1 MNIYIPVYLLLFIIV
16 AQLCQPSF
24 SYYVDAEDVYRRVL
38 KIVDFKI
45 KDNSSEYR
53 RQLNNVNEDDEG
65 NESNDKEISIELI
78 KQEAQEVMDINNING
93 MVVSIATIH
102 RNMEDTCFALG
113 KSNLKLDQDMS
124 CEKLFQIGSVSKSIS
139 SLLGLYAHH
148 IEALDTNEQIR
159 RYFPE
164 YNPHDTGNE
173 GATLQDLLNHLTGLP
188 RHDSIWQEPY
198 GLRLGLSRQT
208 LVDSIQY
215 LQHSSPIR
223 YKFTYNNIMYTVA
236 GEAIAKALNSWHK
249 QNNILDPTELDFSEW
264 IEEVIFST
272 LNMESSFA
280 EYCRIPP
287 SLLVPEKLVVGY
299 KKIGGS
305 TENTPIEPMN
315 LSPIAAAGGIISNG
329 KDMLNYMKNFIAEI
343 SDDEIGEILKNDI
356 DVYRKPRE
364 AIALSGHGHGIFDQ
378 AGPAAYSYGLNIEY
392 IDVGGYHM
400 QILQHG
406 GNVYGFSSLIAY
418 VPEIKFGIFVN
429 VNQDASAA
437 PVTLVKRVVERILG
451 IADNFNDVKYHINDI
466 NRRLL
471 KAYKAVY
478 LEETKYLKFINK
490 YDLSNEKNMYD
501 FDDIILKN
509 DTTNGNYNNNGK
521 KDNKVHRRQLDTN
534 SDSTTC
540 LQGDAL
546 QEYLGIY
553 QHPGYGK
560 IEIILN
566 PDDTSGNSINMQ
578 FTMSKPATMYYLT
591 CVIEDYYVP
600 YTLGSLNAKKYLPAL
615 GIFFTTINGKGSV
628 IDSIVANFGAT
639 QGTPNPLVFTK
650 KCKRDGIDTCAKG
663 TPPMGM
669 TWVDNL
675 SPDWPLHFPRRL

>member
-1 MNIYIPVYLLLFIIV
+1 
-16 AQLCQPSF
+16 
-24 SYYVDAEDVYRRVL
+24 
-38 KIVDFKI
+38 
-45 KDNSSEYR
+45 
-53 RQLNNVNEDDEG
+53 
-65 NESNDKEISIELI
+65 
-78 KQEAQEVMDINNING
+78 
-93 MVVSIATIH
+93 
-102 RNMEDTCFALG
+102 
-113 KSNLKLDQDMS
+113 
-124 CEKLFQIGSVSKSIS
+124 
-139 SLLGLYAHH
+139 
-148 IEALDTNEQIR
+148 
-159 RYFPE
+159 
-164 YNPHDTGNE
+164 
-173 GATLQDLLNHLTGLP
+173 
-188 RHDSIWQEPY
+188 
-198 GLRLGLSRQT
+198 
-208 LVDSIQY
+208 
-215 LQHSSPIR
+215 
-223 YKFTYNNIMYTVA
+223 MYTVA

-272 LNMESSFA
+272 LNMTSSFA

-299 KKIGGS
+299 RKMGGS
-305 TENTPIEPMN
+305 SENTPIDPMN

-478 LEETKYLKFINK
+478 LEEETKYLKFINK

-501 FDDIILKN
+501 FLAKLK
-509 DTTNGNYNNNGK
+509 
-521 KDNKVHRRQLDTN
+521 
-534 SDSTTC
+534 TC
-540 LQGDAL
+540 HFLFACFWHGL
-546 QEYLGIY
+546 
-553 QHPGYGK
+553 
-560 IEIILN
+560 
-566 PDDTSGNSINMQ
+566 
-578 FTMSKPATMYYLT
+578 
-591 CVIEDYYVP
+591 VIEFLTKAVP
-600 YTLGSLNAKKYLPAL
+600 
-615 GIFFTTINGKGSV
+615 
-628 IDSIVANFGAT
+628 
-639 QGTPNPLVFTK
+639 
-650 KCKRDGIDTCAKG
+650 
-663 TPPMGM
+663 
-669 TWVDNL
+669 
-675 SPDWPLHFPRRL
+675 